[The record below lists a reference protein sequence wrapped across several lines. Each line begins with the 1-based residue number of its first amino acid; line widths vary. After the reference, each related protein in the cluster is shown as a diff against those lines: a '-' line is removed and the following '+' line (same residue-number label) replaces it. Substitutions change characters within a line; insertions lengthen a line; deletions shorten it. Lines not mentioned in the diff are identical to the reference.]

1 MPTTT
6 SRSPSPLLALGA
18 AALLALTGC
27 QSGGDDE
34 GGDPDDGAT
43 AGTSAAPGEDGGA
56 DSGAAGS
63 TDDGADGSAG
73 EESPAATESEGPS
86 DDASTFTSAEGTYSW
101 QVPSGL
107 SLGEN
112 TAEQETDWPDGES
125 SQSYPITSSDGLV
138 YGEIVINTST
148 DAGGAPPMYREVLD
162 SRQLT
167 DASQED
173 TETWAQSLLSSNCL
187 TTTQQVPPEGSDSSD
202 DASGPE
208 DCEYR
213 VVMNLVSVEPDETL
227 EDSSVWAFFH
237 HTPEER
243 AGNVIMNATLPPHP
257 ENGDP
262 TWLSR
267 EEAEE
272 LADSPAYERLW
283 ELFTS
288 FTLHEDAV
296 EGPEESQADAES
308 GSPTDS
314 SEDEASDA
322 ETSESQETEDDDG

>member
-6 SRSPSPLLALGA
+6 SRSPSPLLALGT

-27 QSGGDDE
+27 QSGGDGED
-34 GGDPDDGAT
+34 GGPDDGAT
-43 AGTSAAPGEDGGA
+43 AGTSAASSEDA
-56 DSGAAGS
+56 DG
-63 TDDGADGSAG
+63 GADGSAAGGADGKTG
-73 EESPAATESEGPS
+73 EESSAATESEDPS
-86 DDASTFTSAEGTYSW
+86 GDASTFTSAEGTYSW

-107 SLGEN
+107 SLGED
-112 TAEQETDWPDGES
+112 TAEQQSEWPDGES

-167 DASQED
+167 DAAQGE

-202 DASGPE
+202 DASAPE

-213 VVMNLVSVEPDETL
+213 VVMSLVSVEPDETL

-272 LADSPAYERLW
+272 LADTPQYQQLW

-288 FTLHEDAV
+288 FALHEDAV
-296 EGPEESQADAES
+296 EGPEESPADAQS
-308 GSPTDS
+308 GSPTDA
-314 SEDEASDA
+314 SEDESGDDA
-322 ETSESQETEDDDG
+322 TSESQETADDD